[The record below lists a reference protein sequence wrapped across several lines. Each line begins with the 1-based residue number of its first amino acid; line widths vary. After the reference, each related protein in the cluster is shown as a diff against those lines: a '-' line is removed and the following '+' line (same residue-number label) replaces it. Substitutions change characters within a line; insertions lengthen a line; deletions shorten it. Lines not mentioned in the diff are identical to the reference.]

1 MTLTLFSQIHAIKDL
16 TETQRFVPPPAPAI
30 NLKSGPSFTSGFRR
44 RKATPARRFRYEDA
58 LLSRLC
64 IKNLPKYVNEDRLRE
79 FFSQKGEV
87 TDAKLMRTKSD
98 HATTKKSL
106 KHQREEQKKA
116 SEASGDTRAWNSLF
130 MRPDTV

>member
-30 NLKSGPSFTSGFRR
+30 NLKPAHHSRLGLSGER
-44 RKATPARRFRYEDA
+44 
-58 LLSRLC
+58 SRLC